1 MEDRMLD
8 ILMIILTGGLGALLR
23 YALSLGANRWL
34 GASLPW
40 GTVCA
45 NLAGCLAIG
54 YAAGLVDRSLLPRT
68 WRLAVITGFLGGF
81 TTFST
86 FSLESLRLIL
96 GGAVFRGLANI
107 GINLFGGL
115 ALAGV
120 GLHLAERLG
129 R

>member
-1 MEDRMLD
+1 
-8 ILMIILTGGLGALLR
+8 
-23 YALSLGANRWL
+23 
-34 GASLPW
+34 
-40 GTVCA
+40 V

-54 YAAGLVDRSLLPRT
+54 FAAGLVDRSILPRA

-96 GGAVFRGLANI
+96 DGAVFRGLANI
-107 GINLFGGL
+107 GINLLGGL
-115 ALAGV
+115 ALAAL
-120 GLHLAERLG
+120 GLRMAARFG